1 MMDDDSEPLAW
12 NMIKTDDMQ
21 VCECS
26 REEDGC
32 ALTATP
38 GWLYPGCTLT
48 GTPGGLS
55 TSKKCMRVN
64 CGSGMCMRVACVC
77 GLCMRVSCVCS
88 MCMCMRV
95 ECVCVCVC
103 VACAC
108 MWSVG
113 VAREVGCRLY
123 VHRSYLYMAGTWR
136 ETIPIPHSGQFC
148 CRRQVFEITEKK
160 LNVSLVRACALYPP
174 EAFPRLLRVP
184 QRGFCGCLSPR
195 HRDPH
200 STTLFTHRTVTL
212 IYVIHI
218 SGAGRCSSQS

>member
-1 MMDDDSEPLAW
+1 MCLKQHGCLDMMDDDSEPLAW

-103 VACAC
+103 VWHVHAC
-108 MWSVG
+108 G
-113 VAREVGCRLY
+113 VWVWPGRLAVDCTY
-123 VHRSYLYMAGTWR
+123 TGHICTWLGHGEKPFPSLTVASFVAEDKYL
-136 ETIPIPHSGQFC
+136 
-148 CRRQVFEITEKK
+148 K
-160 LNVSLVRACALYPP
+160 
-174 EAFPRLLRVP
+174 
-184 QRGFCGCLSPR
+184 
-195 HRDPH
+195 
-200 STTLFTHRTVTL
+200 
-212 IYVIHI
+212 
-218 SGAGRCSSQS
+218 